1 MWRRRNAPRRAP
13 RQRVEETLPGFAKEK
28 PRQGKGAEK
37 KLGGQQGSG
46 RGREG
51 NIKLMSTTGSCE
63 GAPGRGRDIKLMPT
77 TRLRGNEG
85 VGNMPKEHQ
94 TGRASNLIPST
105 KEPRPSCSYGTT
117 FPKHLLKGRPG
128 TGHHEVWW
136 PHPSQGYGRERSAP
150 PVLSS

>member
-1 MWRRRNAPRRAP
+1 MLPGALHGKGWKKASLDLPRRN
-13 RQRVEETLPGFAKEK
+13 QGK
-28 PRQGKGAEK
+28 GKGAEK
-37 KLGGQQGSG
+37 MLGGQQGSG

-94 TGRASNLIPST
+94 TGRASN
-105 KEPRPSCSYGTT
+105 
-117 FPKHLLKGRPG
+117 
-128 TGHHEVWW
+128 
-136 PHPSQGYGRERSAP
+136 
-150 PVLSS
+150 